1 MEFFSTPVCVI
12 HSPARLA
19 VRLLKHHI
27 GGMHNASRASIW
39 GLIGLTSFGVAYD
52 SGLFGVPDGHDHSAV
67 LSIAGSTGTVAAV
80 NGVIVYTPNT
90 ATGDDIAM
98 PGPRGPG
105 LGKIVR

>member
-1 MEFFSTPVCVI
+1 MEFFPTPVCVI

-27 GGMHNASRASIW
+27 GGMHNAFPRASIW

-67 LSIAGSTGTVAAV
+67 LSVAASTGSIASV
-80 NGVIVYTPNT
+80 NSIIAYTPNT
-90 ATGDDIAM
+90 ITGDDIAM
-98 PGPRGPG
+98 PWPRGPG
-105 LGKIVR
+105 KIVC